1 MKLTPERRQ
10 IESGEYPLA
19 KTLSGISFP
28 DEPISC
34 EAIYSKNPP
43 YFWVRLTKVLN
54 PIRTGGVFH
63 HLRAF
68 CQ

>member
-28 DEPISC
+28 DEPISS
-34 EAIYSKNPP
+34 EAIYSKNPH
-43 YFWVRLTKVLN
+43 K
-54 PIRTGGVFH
+54 RTTIFLGQ
-63 HLRAF
+63 AD
-68 CQ
+68 